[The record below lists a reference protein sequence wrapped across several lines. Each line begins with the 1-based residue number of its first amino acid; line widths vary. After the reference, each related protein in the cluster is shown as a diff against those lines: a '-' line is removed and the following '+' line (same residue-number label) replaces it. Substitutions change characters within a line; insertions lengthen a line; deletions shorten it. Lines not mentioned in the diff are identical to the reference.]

1 MTPTLSF
8 DERGHQVNSTTYYVC
23 GMDDCGKAPKDFYP
37 TVDEIVEMGG
47 SFEQPY
53 AVFQNMEGQ
62 KAGVELEGVEA
73 VGGLHFEKTVLL
85 PGEAKGY
92 IVLMGITQEKEKI
105 EQLIQRF
112 GDGESITREF
122 LVLQEY
128 WRERVNVSYQ
138 TGDQDFNAFMK
149 WVSFQPMLRR
159 IFGCSFLPHHDYGK
173 GGRGW
178 RDLWQDCLALL
189 LMNPQGV
196 RQMLLDYFAGVRM
209 DGSNATIIG
218 AKQGEFVA
226 DRNNITRVWMDHG
239 VWPFKTTKLYI
250 DQTGDISLLDEKQY
264 YFKDKQIK
272 RGTAIDAEWR
282 ETDGCWQR
290 EESGE
295 LYQGTVL
302 EHLLVQNL
310 TAFYE
315 VGEHNM
321 MRLRGADWNDALDM
335 AGERGESVAFTSA
348 YAGNLREL
356 AELLQ
361 EYEKRTGQ
369 ERVLIS
375 KDIFL
380 LLEDHEQLYE
390 SVEKKTGL
398 LAEYMDRCSHMVG
411 GEKQEIALEELAQ
424 NLLHKA
430 QWLTNRIR
438 EQEWVED
445 SKGNGWFNGYYD
457 NHGNRVEGEFDS
469 GIRMMLTGQVFSIMS
484 GVAGKEQI
492 EKITKSADLY
502 LYQEDIGGYR
512 LNTNFHELKTDL
524 GRMFGFAYG
533 EKENGAV
540 FSHMSVMYA
549 NALYQR
555 GYAKEGFQALQAL
568 YRQSMNF
575 EVSRIYPGIPEY
587 FNSKGRGFY
596 HYLTGAASWY
606 MLTVITQMFGI
617 RGEAGDMVVE
627 PKLLANQFDE
637 EGKAAISLWFQQKKW
652 QITYKNTDKKEYG
665 EYGIRNIYLD
675 GREVE
680 GKFMGLQA
688 TISKDYLDRN
698 CKEGELHTLEIIL
711 G

>member
-1 MTPTLSF
+1 
-8 DERGHQVNSTTYYVC
+8 
-23 GMDDCGKAPKDFYP
+23 
-37 TVDEIVEMGG
+37 
-47 SFEQPY
+47 
-53 AVFQNMEGQ
+53 
-62 KAGVELEGVEA
+62 
-73 VGGLHFEKTVLL
+73 
-85 PGEAKGY
+85 
-92 IVLMGITQEKEKI
+92 
-105 EQLIQRF
+105 
-112 GDGESITREF
+112 
-122 LVLQEY
+122 
-128 WRERVNVSYQ
+128 
-138 TGDQDFNAFMK
+138 
-149 WVSFQPMLRR
+149 
-159 IFGCSFLPHHDYGK
+159 
-173 GGRGW
+173 
-178 RDLWQDCLALL
+178 
-189 LMNPQGV
+189 
-196 RQMLLDYFAGVRM
+196 
-209 DGSNATIIG
+209 
-218 AKQGEFVA
+218 
-226 DRNNITRVWMDHG
+226 
-239 VWPFKTTKLYI
+239 
-250 DQTGDISLLDEKQY
+250 
-264 YFKDKQIK
+264 
-272 RGTAIDAEWR
+272 
-282 ETDGCWQR
+282 
-290 EESGE
+290 
-295 LYQGTVL
+295 
-302 EHLLVQNL
+302 
-310 TAFYE
+310 
-315 VGEHNM
+315 M

-445 SKGNGWFNGYYD
+445 SNGNGWFNGYYD